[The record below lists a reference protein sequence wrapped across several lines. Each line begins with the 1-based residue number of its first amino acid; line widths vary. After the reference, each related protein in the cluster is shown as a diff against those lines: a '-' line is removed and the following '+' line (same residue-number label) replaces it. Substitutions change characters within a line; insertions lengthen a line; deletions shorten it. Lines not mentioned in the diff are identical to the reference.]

1 MSAQP
6 VESDDGWSGYEVA
19 LTAVSVAAVAETGAV
34 FDRLVPPGV
43 LVEELPERVRAL
55 LVAALVRSW
64 LAYRARGASLA
75 SVMAAG
81 WLSGERGEVVEP
93 FLPPPPSADRD
104 RLRQAAE
111 TVLDRAA
118 DMAAGADH
126 AEARPLP
133 EQATVEADIAAV
145 QARRAQEAADIV
157 DELRRLAAE
166 SEAAWLAERDAEI
179 AEAEAELAAIRKQEA
194 EEERAEREAIE
205 ALRRA
210 DAAAAAEEARR
221 DAEVLAEAERADRE
235 AEAAERAR
243 QRAAEEE
250 FYRARREAR
259 EQRRAEADAARREA
273 RRERRAAQ
281 RRRAERVARGEV
293 AEGAAET
300 LREALAPAPEA
311 VGWVRKL
318 DPDPCERCRAWFN
331 SGGTAR
337 GPTPVRPYSIR
348 MKRHSGCQCV
358 QRPVTQEEADARGIV
373 NEPEPVHRS
382 KRSRDAARQRHAAR

>member
-1 MSAQP
+1 MTAEQ
-6 VESDDGWSGYEVA
+6 VEPDDGWSGYEAA
-19 LTAVSVAAVAETGAV
+19 LTAVSVAAVAETGAI

-43 LVEELPERVRAL
+43 LVEEVPDRVRAL

-64 LAYRARGASLA
+64 VAYRARGASLA

-81 WLSGERGEVVEP
+81 WLSGERGEIVEP
-93 FLPPPPSADRD
+93 LLPPPPSADRD

-118 DMAAGADH
+118 DMAVRADD
-126 AEARPLP
+126 AEARPLR
-133 EQATVEADIAAV
+133 ERTSVEADIGAV
-145 QARRAQEAADIV
+145 QARRAQEAAD
-157 DELRRLAAE
+157 AAE
-166 SEAAWLAERDAEI
+166 AARQAALRAEI
-179 AEAEAELAAIRKQEA
+179 EQAEADIAALERERA

-221 DAEVLAEAERADRE
+221 DAAALAEAEQADRD
-235 AEAAERAR
+235 AEAADRAA
-243 QRAAEEE
+243 QRALDEE
-250 FYRARREAR
+250 FYRQRREGR
-259 EQRRAEADAARREA
+259 EQRRTGADAARREA
-273 RRERRAAQ
+273 RRERREAQ

-318 DPDPCERCRAWFN
+318 DPDPCERCIAWWN

-337 GPTPVRPYSIR
+337 GASPVRPYSVR
-348 MKRHSGCQCV
+348 MKRHNGCQCV
-358 QRPVTQEEADARGIV
+358 QRPVSKEEADVRGITH
-373 NEPEPVHRS
+373 EPEPAHRS
-382 KRSRDAARQRHAAR
+382 QRSRDAARQRHAAR

>member
-6 VESDDGWSGYEVA
+6 VEADDGWSRYEVA
-19 LTAVSVAAVAETGAV
+19 LTAVSVAAIAETGAV

-55 LVAALVRSW
+55 LVTSLVRSW
-64 LAYRARGASLA
+64 LAYRARAASLA

-93 FLPPPPSADRD
+93 LLPPPPSADRD
-104 RLRQAAE
+104 RLRQAAK

-118 DMAAGADH
+118 DMAVRADH
-126 AEARPLP
+126 ADARPLP
-133 EQATVEADIAAV
+133 EQSTLEADIAAV
-145 QARRAQEAADIV
+145 QARRAQEAADLV
-157 DELRRLAAE
+157 DELRRQAAE
-166 SEAAWLAERDAEI
+166 SEAAWLAERDAEA
-179 AEAEAELAAIRKQEA
+179 AEADAELAAIRKQEA

-221 DAEVLAEAERADRE
+221 DAAVLAESERADRE
-235 AEAAERAR
+235 AEAADRAR
-243 QRAAEEE
+243 QRAIEEE

-259 EQRRAEADAARREA
+259 DQRRAEADAARREA
-273 RRERRAAQ
+273 RRERREAQ

-318 DPDPCERCRAWFN
+318 DPDPCERCVAWWK
-331 SGGTAR
+331 SGGDPKAAS
-337 GPTPVRPYSIR
+337 PVRPYSIR
-348 MKRHSGCQCV
+348 MKRHNGCQCV
-358 QRPVTQEEADARGIV
+358 QRPVTQEEADARGWT
-373 NEPEPVHRS
+373 NEREPVYRN
-382 KRSRDAARQRHAAR
+382 KSRDRRARRADGTV